1 MARRR
6 VSAPAKLETKAKIEI
21 DDATLKEAFDRL
33 SRLEPK
39 ALTRANKA
47 MFSDC
52 SRVLMNETKKL
63 IRGSMKN
70 ATRVPSQ
77 WRQYPGVEAPTKA
90 PHKLV
95 ARNGNWA
102 YVSIY
107 NNRTF
112 WVHMHNKGTERRET
126 KGNRTRSQ
134 IIVKTKRRYL
144 RKGINRGAIAPQNY
158 IEEAIKVCNS
168 EVKRI
173 QEQAFV
179 RNVTRQWQRAG
190 N

>member
-1 MARRR
+1 MSRRR

-77 WRQYPGVEAPTKA
+77 WRQ
-90 PHKLV
+90 
-95 ARNGNWA
+95 
-102 YVSIY
+102 
-107 NNRTF
+107 
-112 WVHMHNKGTERRET
+112 
-126 KGNRTRSQ
+126 
-134 IIVKTKRRYL
+134 
-144 RKGINRGAIAPQNY
+144 
-158 IEEAIKVCNS
+158 
-168 EVKRI
+168 
-173 QEQAFV
+173 
-179 RNVTRQWQRAG
+179 
-190 N
+190 